1 MQMTM
6 RWYGSQYDTV
16 TLQQIRQTAYV
27 KGVISTLYNK
37 MPGELWTYEEI
48 MALKN
53 EVEAAGLTL
62 PGIESVNISD
72 AIKTG
77 APERDKDIDAYIKTL
92 ENLGKADIHMVC
104 YNFMPVFD
112 WTRTELARMRKD
124 GSTVLAYNQKTVDSI
139 DPAKMFDSISND
151 MNGTVMPGWE
161 PERLDHLKELFEMY
175 KDVDADKLF
184 NNLVYFLE
192 AIGPVCEKYDIK
204 MGIHPDD
211 PAWPIFGL
219 PRIMTGVILA
229 AGRGFGEA
237 AVLLYTTGSGTNIRW
252 SNWNLSSSTCPLN
265 PFRSAETLSLQIW
278 DLQVNGQD
286 QNLANLASAVLL
298 ILVLAFSIGA
308 NILSNKINKKNAGE
322 KA

>member
-1 MQMTM
+1 MF
-6 RWYGSQYDTV
+6 RFARRGSIGNQLFNTLYLVFLSLLITVPIGTFAGIYLAMYAKGGTV
-16 TLQQIRQTAYV
+16 TKFIRICIETLSSLPSIVVGLFGYLIFL
-27 KGVISTLYNK
+27 VIMGMDKSL
-37 MPGELWTYEEI
+37 
-48 MALKN
+48 MAGALS
-53 EVEAAGLTL
+53 VSIITL
-62 PGIESVNISD
+62 PLITTTTED
-72 AIKTG
+72 AIKG
-77 APERDKDIDAYIKTL
+77 LPKGYFEASMGL
-92 ENLGKADIHMVC
+92 
-104 YNFMPVFD
+104 
-112 WTRTELARMRKD
+112 
-124 GSTVLAYNQKTVDSI
+124 GSTRWQAIFHVLL
-139 DPAKMFDSISND
+139 PA
-151 MNGTVMPGWE
+151 
-161 PERLDHLKELFEMY
+161 
-175 KDVDADKLF
+175 
-184 NNLVYFLE
+184 
-192 AIGPVCEKYDIK
+192 C
-204 MGIHPDD
+204 
-211 PAWPIFGL
+211 L